1 MTIQE
6 LARKYADSFETG
18 TRITSGE
25 KFLMIKEEYKD
36 DESLKNLIYDA
47 HDGMLPDDY
56 KYQFIHEALEAIA
69 ECSDPDNIQL
79 ESDVYNIN
87 LLKWVSSHL
96 TRSSYVDETVENW
109 KYTSFFQVLAAAQ
122 YEEKREVLS
131 SVRFSLEK
139 ILEK

>member
-6 LARKYADSFETG
+6 LANKYSEWFETAK
-18 TRITSGE
+18 R
-25 KFLMIKEEYKD
+25 KD
-36 DESLKNLIYDA
+36 DTDFIRLRTEDENIKNLIYDA
-47 HDGMLPDDY
+47 HDGMLPDDF

-69 ECSDPDNIQL
+69 ECSDPNDIQL
-79 ESDVYNIN
+79 ESDVYNSD

-96 TRSSYVDETVENW
+96 TRSSYADETVENW